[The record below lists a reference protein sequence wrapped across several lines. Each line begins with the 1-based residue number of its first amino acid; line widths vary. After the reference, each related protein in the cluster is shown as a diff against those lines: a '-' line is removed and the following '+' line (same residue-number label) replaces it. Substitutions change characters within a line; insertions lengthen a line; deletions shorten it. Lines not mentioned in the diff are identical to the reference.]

1 MPLSVKA
8 NLLVDGFG
16 HTAALHSHDDAN
28 IRFMSV
34 ELPISRLVINQTS
47 TTSAG
52 GPLTNGFAPTATLG
66 CGF

>member
-1 MPLSVKA
+1 
-8 NLLVDGFG
+8 
-16 HTAALHSHDDAN
+16 
-28 IRFMSV
+28 MSV